1 MGRGERCRGQSA
13 MEYLLIIGFSTMLLL
28 PLIIIA
34 FNESSN
40 FADEVAASQI
50 RKAADRIGDAADAVY
65 YTGPPAK
72 RTLRLQFPERIQTV
86 TLDESSISFRLQG
99 TGGSYEYVVWTAGNL
114 TGTIG
119 MFPGTHRIAI
129 EATDAP
135 GGQVVV
141 SITEG

>member
-1 MGRGERCRGQSA
+1 MMQRHGQSA

-34 FNESSN
+34 FSESSN
-40 FADEVAASQI
+40 FADEVAAAQI
-50 RKAADRIGDAADAVY
+50 RKAADRVGDAADAVY

-72 RTLRLQFPERIQTV
+72 RTLRLQFPERIQDV
-86 TLDESSISFRLQG
+86 TIAATSITFRLQG
-99 TGGSYEYVVWTAGNL
+99 QGGPYEYVAWTAANL
-114 TGTIG
+114 TGTLG
-119 MFPGTHRIAI
+119 TFPGTHRITI

-141 SITEG
+141 SIAEG